1 MRSHKL
7 VLGLTLILATAC
19 QTAQMQVAPSLASA
33 PVMAVEGA
41 NPRRWNAPIRFGPWT
56 TLEAREGLTWQFGQ
70 RLLGIDAQLAFQPYR
85 FALAA
90 GDQPLQGECIT
101 RALVLSRR
109 GLAVEP
115 ARTALPALACGFRA
129 EEEGTL
135 RLHATLRNT
144 EKGEIAFA
152 GTTWEVR
159 SVHDLVGAKIR
170 NGDPVGYEI
179 TDGERTLA
187 AVETIN
193 RGRVWMSPT
202 LDDEERGKLALA
214 ATALL
219 LYEPAAIEVE

>member
-1 MRSHKL
+1 MKL
-7 VLGLTLILATAC
+7 RKLGLVLTLISTTAC

-33 PVMAVEGA
+33 PAMAVEGA
-41 NPRRWNAPIRFGPWT
+41 NPRRWNAPIRFGSWS
-56 TLEAREGLTWQFGQ
+56 TLEAREGLTWQFGLG
-70 RLLGIDAQLAFQPYR
+70 LLGIHTQFAFQPYQ

-101 RALVLSRR
+101 RALVLSSH

-115 ARTALPALACGFRA
+115 AREALPALACGFRA

-135 RLHATLRNT
+135 RLRTTLRNT
-144 EKGEIAFA
+144 EQGEIAFA
-152 GTTWEVR
+152 GTTWQVR
-159 SVHDLVGAKIR
+159 SVHELIGAKVR

-179 TDGERTLA
+179 TDKDRIVA

-193 RGRVWMSPT
+193 HGRVWMSPT
-202 LDDEERGKLALA
+202 LDEEERGKVALV

-219 LYEPAAIEVE
+219 LYKPAAIDS